1 MLKSQGVRDHPR
13 LLPLDLSRLE
23 QYNSDRLRELI
34 LRYERQVESQDREL
48 ASLRDEKA
56 QLQDDV
62 QQLEEVAKDWAE
74 INVSLNNRL
83 EGCDDLQA
91 GECSLGSMTTSGGSA
106 EMRAALCA
114 AEASNKALLSANRRK
129 DVELRDLR
137 LRLREATRRKDELE
151 AGLRVAGGAWGQS
164 PAQLA
169 RLLETIASLQQ
180 ENNGLARRLRELRVS
195 QIDAERQVI
204 SLTNENRRLTE
215 ISAGRSLRA
224 SLGPSRG
231 SISFLGRPAS
241 TRGES
246 GECGRLR
253 VDQKRVATY
262 EAGQNAQLRDQLESK
277 SKELEA
283 ALKKIA
289 MMESR
294 TLFSKPA
301 RIDEP
306 KEDSLIINENLNES
320 IAETQPA
327 RPQMQKLETLNCFD
341 TVDQGAKEAFR
352 SLHARLKT
360 VYKNFVIVISEKREP
375 RKEDFAC
382 IEKQLNDTLESLMV
396 FFD

>member
-1 MLKSQGVRDHPR
+1 MLISQGVRDHPR

>member
-1 MLKSQGVRDHPR
+1 MLISQGVRDHPR

-34 LRYERQVESQDREL
+34 LRYERQVESQEREL
-48 ASLRDEKA
+48 ASLRDERA

-83 EGCDDLQA
+83 EGSDDLQG
-91 GECSLGSMTTSGGSA
+91 GECSQGSMTTSGGSA

-137 LRLREATRRKDELE
+137 LRLRETTRRKDELE

-262 EAGQNAQLRDQLESK
+262 EASQNAQLRDQLESK
-277 SKELEA
+277 SRELEA
-283 ALKKIA
+283 ALKKIS

-294 TLFSKPA
+294 TLFSKPG
-301 RIDEP
+301 RIEEP

-327 RPQMQKLETLNCFD
+327 KPQIQKLETLNCFD
-341 TVDQGAKEAFR
+341 SVEQGAKEAFR

-360 VYKNFVIVISEKREP
+360 VYKNFVIVISERREP